1 MSLLPR
7 MHTTAQGA
15 SQEIAS
21 STHRASISAIVDDF
35 VLWSAQDASG
45 KTTTYALNRDTGE
58 SFTFPTSTT
67 ATTSGGLTGS
77 IVPITLPDPSNPT
90 RISDLLAEDLQT
102 REVVEV
108 AKNERPGAE
117 VVVSGTWI
125 AYWGTDD
132 ALYVRNLGTMADPI
146 ELAHPAAYGS
156 GMRISGDW
164 VVWYDVD
171 GANSEGQER
180 WQLKAM
186 RIGNANARIM
196 DEGWGTGSGATI
208 VGHTVIFQPLTP
220 SSAQSQPLGG
230 DVVAVD
236 LETGT
241 KSTYREPAGCFQPHW
256 NDDRYAVGTCIP
268 VQGATNQAW
277 GLDLANG
284 SVFSIPLFNQTGI
297 NPPEF
302 VYDSGKFGWTEHRAD
317 GWHVLLTPVGSAL
330 PSSSKPNPG
339 TTNPDWLYFTET
351 SHYLSFGFKTF
362 WLKSGGLP
370 VFGFPLTEEFSE
382 LNPDQGKM
390 LTVQYMERQRFEYHA
405 EFAGT
410 PYEVELGRLGAE
422 DAAERDL
429 TGAQPFQPAA
439 IPSTAVG
446 DDCPHFAET
455 QHNVCSVFFAYWHSH
470 GLDFGDPGISY
481 RESLALFGYPISEPF
496 KEANSGL
503 LVQYFERAVFEY
515 HPNNPEPYRIELRR
529 LGAEQLAARGW

>member
-1 MSLLPR
+1 M
-7 MHTTAQGA
+7 
-15 SQEIAS
+15 
-21 STHRASISAIVDDF
+21 
-35 VLWSAQDASG
+35 
-45 KTTTYALNRDTGE
+45 
-58 SFTFPTSTT
+58 
-67 ATTSGGLTGS
+67 
-77 IVPITLPDPSNPT
+77 
-90 RISDLLAEDLQT
+90 
-102 REVVEV
+102 
-108 AKNERPGAE
+108 
-117 VVVSGTWI
+117 
-125 AYWGTDD
+125 
-132 ALYVRNLGTMADPI
+132 
-146 ELAHPAAYGS
+146 
-156 GMRISGDW
+156 
-164 VVWYDVD
+164 VWYDVD

-208 VGHTVIFQPLTP
+208 VGHTVIFHPLTP

-390 LTVQYMERQRFEYHA
+390 LTVQYMERQIFEYHA

-446 DDCPHFAET
+446 TTARTLPKLSTTSVACSSRTGILTGSILAT
-455 QHNVCSVFFAYWHSH
+455 QGSPIVKAWPSLVTRSPNRSKRPIPGYWCS
-470 GLDFGDPGISY
+470 ISSVLY
-481 RESLALFGYPISEPF
+481 SSTIRTIPNRTELSCDGS
-496 KEANSGL
+496 
-503 LVQYFERAVFEY
+503 V
-515 HPNNPEPYRIELRR
+515 PNNSRREVGEHTRGIFGRGSHTIEQAKTKPFTLCQRLKREPIGQLRS
-529 LGAEQLAARGW
+529 A